1 MGRSVSALTFKVGGD
16 TSGLKRAIGG
26 AKGMLSGLGDA
37 ARGLKIGGAIA
48 GAVSAVGGLG
58 LAIKSVKK
66 AASMEQLEVAFEV
79 LTGSATRGKKA
90 IEDLMQFSDATPLQA
105 DEVVSAGRSLLAF
118 GVGADDVVRTLK
130 MVGEVSQGI
139 GAPLGDIAEIYGKAR
154 VQGRLFGEDI
164 NQLTGRGIPI
174 VTELAKVLGTSA
186 ENVKGLVSQG
196 KVGFPELEKAFQS
209 MTGTGG
215 QFEGLMEKQART
227 FSGLMST
234 LAGKINGVLRGV
246 GKGLMESLKPVVKDL
261 LGMVAEVGPVLVGWG
276 KAVGEG
282 VSLLVTAFKA
292 GAIPGLL
299 KEGLIIAGKSM
310 VNLVVKG
317 MSAAVNVLLKG
328 LARIPDFFNAGMAV
342 LGDMKFWRN
351 LKDAVYSLAVL
362 SAIGFV
368 ELLPDALRPEKIG
381 PRWASTQRTMKTID
395 LDNAGKNIGKILGG
409 NFRAPVEGLKDDLAE
424 AVAKAF
430 GGPGVLDTSE
440 NRGRVKAVVSGLQEV
455 INKRRE
461 EKEAVE
467 EVEKA
472 KAGLVKPDAMGEG
485 PLAAMMGRVKPAVSS
500 LGRIGGASI
509 RSGRVERMD
518 RERNALLKQIKENT
532 GRGTVAVY
540 S

>member
-1 MGRSVSALTFKVGGD
+1 
-16 TSGLKRAIGG
+16 
-26 AKGMLSGLGDA
+26 MLSGLGDA

-105 DEVVSAGRSLLAF
+105 DEVVAAGRSLLAF

-186 ENVKGLVSQG
+186 ENVKGLVTQG

-246 GKGLMESLKPVVKDL
+246 GKGLMESLKPVVNDL
-261 LGMVAEVGPVLVGWG
+261 LGLVAEVGPVLVGWG

-292 GAIPGLL
+292 GALPGLM
-299 KEGLIIAGKSM
+299 KDGLVIAAKSM
-310 VNLVVKG
+310 VNTAAAGFKG
-317 MSAAVNVLLKG
+317 IVGALMAG
-328 LARIPDFFNAGMAV
+328 LAKIPSFFKAGLDLITDPKFWGSLQNLGTGMAV
-342 LGDMKFWRN
+342 KGAAFLLESTPDFMKPENMRGKKGEMGIEVMKSASGAFLSRGADEAMERVMKNLGPVMAEARRDMDAAFAAGGDEEFW
-351 LKDAVYSLAVL
+351 S
-362 SAIGFV
+362 S
-368 ELLPDALRPEKIG
+368 
-381 PRWASTQRTMKTID
+381 
-395 LDNAGKNIGKILGG
+395 GKNRRRFQETLDGL
-409 NFRAPVEGLKDDLAE
+409 RAVIE
-424 AVAKAF
+424 ARKK
-430 GGPGVLDTSE
+430 E
-440 NRGRVKAVVSGLQEV
+440 QAV
-455 INKRRE
+455 IE
-461 EKEAVE
+461 ET
-467 EVEKA
+467 EKA

>member
-1 MGRSVSALTFKVGGD
+1 
-16 TSGLKRAIGG
+16 
-26 AKGMLSGLGDA
+26 MLSGLGDA

-105 DEVVSAGRSLLAF
+105 DEVVAAGRSLLAF

-186 ENVKGLVSQG
+186 ENVKGLVTQG
-196 KVGFPELEKAFQS
+196 KVGFPELEKAFAS

-246 GKGLMESLKPVVKDL
+246 GKGLMESLKPVVNDL
-261 LGMVAEVGPVLVGWG
+261 LGLVAEVGPVLVGWG

-292 GAIPGLL
+292 GALPGLM
-299 KEGLIIAGKSM
+299 KDGLVIAAKSM
-310 VNLVVKG
+310 VNTAAAGFKG
-317 MSAAVNVLLKG
+317 IVGALMAALAQIPKFFVEGMKTFTSREYWGGIKQIFLGIGIG
-328 LARIPDFFNAGMAV
+328 LAAGFINA
-342 LGDMKFWRN
+342 
-351 LKDAVYSLAVL
+351 
-362 SAIGFV
+362 
-368 ELLPDALRPEKIG
+368 LPDWIKP
-381 PRWASTQRTMKTID
+381 
-395 LDNAGKNIGKILGG
+395 
-409 NFRAPVEGLKDDLAE
+409 EGL
-424 AVAKAF
+424 AK
-430 GGPGVLDTSE
+430 S
-440 NRGRVKAVVSGLQEV
+440 GRVMRGMGSGMIEGGLGQMIDSVGRGLSPVMEKAKDEVAAAFKSGVSAEDLWDVSGNKARMKETVRGLQEV
-455 INKRRE
+455 IDKR
-461 EKEAVE
+461 KE
-467 EVEKA
+467 EVKA
-472 KAGLVKPDAMGEG
+472 AEESEREKAGLVKPDAMGEG

-500 LGRIGGASI
+500 LGRIGGASL

>member
-1 MGRSVSALTFKVGGD
+1 VSALTFKVGGD

-105 DEVVSAGRSLLAF
+105 DEVVAAGRSLLAF

-246 GKGLMESLKPVVKDL
+246 GKGLMESLKPVVNDL
-261 LGMVAEVGPVLVGWG
+261 LGLVAEVGPVLVGWG

-292 GAIPGLL
+292 GALPGLM
-299 KEGLIIAGKSM
+299 KDGLVIAAKSM
-310 VNLVVKG
+310 VNTAAAGFKGIVGALMAALGQIPAFFAAGMKVVTDHDFWTHSGNTMAGGIRMASVKVTQMLPDWMVPGEKMSEGQERKLMESLKAWTKG
-317 MSAAVNVLLKG
+317 NAMGAMDQVMSEALPMIEETRKAMEEALASAAVS
-328 LARIPDFFNAGMAV
+328 
-342 LGDMKFWRN
+342 GDLF
-351 LKDAVYSLAVL
+351 DV
-362 SAIGFV
+362 
-368 ELLPDALRPEKIG
+368 
-381 PRWASTQRTMKTID
+381 
-395 LDNAGKNIGKILGG
+395 
-409 NFRAPVEGLKDDLAE
+409 
-424 AVAKAF
+424 
-430 GGPGVLDTSE
+430 SE
-440 NRGRVKAVVSGLQEV
+440 NRSRFQETLDGLRQVIEARKKEQAV
-455 INKRRE
+455 IE
-461 EKEAVE
+461 ET
-467 EVEKA
+467 EKA

-500 LGRIGGASI
+500 LGRIGGASL